1 MKLLTRIK
9 ISYFLAFICPV
20 VLILATVFGVMKM
33 GLNSMEQKYDLDQSS
48 YEMILDPMSMLGHM
62 TASTVEELEQVTK
75 EDPDKL
81 LDQVYLEKLNERLSN
96 HSSYLLV
103 KKDWQNIYSGLPK
116 EGNYKD
122 DLNYSPKDGK
132 DESLYVMDEQPYH
145 IQQMNFTFSDGSV
158 GQVLIYTN
166 VAQIV
171 PQIKKLVAQII
182 ITSLLILFAGSF
194 IAMFWLYKS
203 IVHPL
208 NKLKTAA
215 ENIKDGNLNFS
226 VAAETDDEIG
236 EVCVA
241 FEEMRLKL
249 KGQIERN
256 IQYEKESKELISNI
270 SHDLKTPMTAIKGY
284 IEGIMDGVADTEEKR
299 DRYIRTIYNK
309 VNDMN
314 SLIEELFLYAKLDS
328 NSVTYSFAKVNV
340 DAYFQDCVEEISLDL
355 ESQGV
360 DFGYF
365 NYADRDTVII
375 ADPEQLKRVVNNII
389 GNSVKYASPDR
400 KLMISLRIMEEAEF
414 VKIEIEDN
422 GKGIA
427 RNEVPLI
434 FDRCYRTDASRN
446 SSKGGSGLGLSIAKK
461 IIEEHGGKIWAVSTE
476 GAGTTMC
483 FVLRKYKENNVYES
497 KILIVEDE
505 VAIAELEKDY
515 LELSGFDVVMQ
526 HTGDAGLKAALNEDF
541 NLIILDLMLPNV
553 DGFEICKK
561 VREKKNTPIIMVSAK
576 KEDIDKIRGL
586 GLGAD
591 DYMTK
596 PFSPSELVA
605 RVKAHLARYERL
617 VGSGVKANEIIEIRG
632 IKIDKTARR
641 VYVNGEEK
649 AFTTKEFDL
658 LTFLAEN
665 PNHVFTKEE
674 LFNKIWDMESI
685 GDIATVTVHIKKIR
699 EKIEFNTSKPQYI
712 ETIWG
717 VGYRFKV

>member
-1 MKLLTRIK
+1 MQD
-9 ISYFLAFICPV
+9 
-20 VLILATVFGVMKM
+20 
-33 GLNSMEQKYDLDQSS
+33 N
-48 YEMILDPMSMLGHM
+48 
-62 TASTVEELEQVTK
+62 
-75 EDPDKL
+75 PDKL
-81 LDQVYLEKLNERLSN
+81 LDTDYLETLNERLSD

-103 KKDWQNIYSGLPK
+103 KKDFQNIYSGLPK
-116 EGNYKD
+116 DGNYKD
-122 DLNYSPKDGK
+122 DMNYSPKDGK
-132 DESLYVMDEQPYH
+132 GESIYVVDEQPYH
-145 IQQMNFTFSDGSV
+145 IQQMNFNFSDGTE
-158 GQVLIYTN
+158 GQVFIYTN
-166 VAQIV
+166 VAQVV
-171 PQIKKLVAQII
+171 PQIKKLFIQIVV
-182 ITSLLILFAGSF
+182 TSLLILFAGSF

-389 GNSVKYASPDR
+389 GNSVKYASTER

-427 RNEVPLI
+427 KNEVPLI

-476 GAGTTMC
+476 GVGTTMC
-483 FVLRKYKENNVYES
+483 FVLRKYKENGVYE
-497 KILIVEDE
+497 
-505 VAIAELEKDY
+505 
-515 LELSGFDVVMQ
+515 
-526 HTGDAGLKAALNEDF
+526 
-541 NLIILDLMLPNV
+541 
-553 DGFEICKK
+553 
-561 VREKKNTPIIMVSAK
+561 
-576 KEDIDKIRGL
+576 
-586 GLGAD
+586 
-591 DYMTK
+591 
-596 PFSPSELVA
+596 
-605 RVKAHLARYERL
+605 
-617 VGSGVKANEIIEIRG
+617 
-632 IKIDKTARR
+632 
-641 VYVNGEEK
+641 
-649 AFTTKEFDL
+649 
-658 LTFLAEN
+658 
-665 PNHVFTKEE
+665 
-674 LFNKIWDMESI
+674 
-685 GDIATVTVHIKKIR
+685 
-699 EKIEFNTSKPQYI
+699 
-712 ETIWG
+712 
-717 VGYRFKV
+717 

>member
-20 VLILATVFGVMKM
+20 LLILATVFGVAKL
-33 GLNSMEQKYDLDQSS
+33 GLNSMEQKYDLDQSN
-48 YEMILDPMSMLGHM
+48 YEMILNPMSMLGHM
-62 TASTVEELEQVTK
+62 TASTVEELEQVMQ
-75 EDPDKL
+75 DNPDEL
-81 LDQVYLEKLNERLSN
+81 LDTDYLEKLNERLSN

-103 KKDWQNIYSGLPK
+103 KKDLQNIYSGLPK
-116 EGNYKD
+116 DGNYKD
-122 DLNYSPKDGK
+122 DMNYSPKDGK
-132 DESLYVMDEQPYH
+132 GESIYVVDEQPYH
-145 IQQMNFTFSDGSV
+145 IQQLNFTFSDGTE

-166 VAQIV
+166 VAQII
-171 PQIKKLVAQII
+171 PQMKKLFLQMVVI
-182 ITSLLILFAGSF
+182 SLLILFAGSF

-299 DRYIRTIYNK
+299 NRYIRTVYNK

-389 GNSVKYASPDR
+389 GNSVKYASTER

-427 RNEVPLI
+427 KNEVPLI

-476 GAGTTMC
+476 GVGTTMC
-483 FVLRKYKENNVYES
+483 FVLRKYKENGVYE
-497 KILIVEDE
+497 
-505 VAIAELEKDY
+505 
-515 LELSGFDVVMQ
+515 
-526 HTGDAGLKAALNEDF
+526 
-541 NLIILDLMLPNV
+541 
-553 DGFEICKK
+553 
-561 VREKKNTPIIMVSAK
+561 
-576 KEDIDKIRGL
+576 
-586 GLGAD
+586 
-591 DYMTK
+591 
-596 PFSPSELVA
+596 
-605 RVKAHLARYERL
+605 
-617 VGSGVKANEIIEIRG
+617 
-632 IKIDKTARR
+632 
-641 VYVNGEEK
+641 
-649 AFTTKEFDL
+649 
-658 LTFLAEN
+658 
-665 PNHVFTKEE
+665 
-674 LFNKIWDMESI
+674 
-685 GDIATVTVHIKKIR
+685 
-699 EKIEFNTSKPQYI
+699 
-712 ETIWG
+712 
-717 VGYRFKV
+717 